1 MIDRKNISAPPTPE
15 ILEKFVAIVGEKNAI
30 SKPDDQAP
38 YLTEWRDRYQGKSP
52 LVLLP
57 KTTDE
62 VSRILRLAT
71 ETKTAIIPQG
81 GNTGLVGG
89 QIPNPLGHEIIV
101 NLSRM
106 NRIRS
111 IDPKE
116 FTITVDAG
124 ITLAEIQ
131 KAANNVNRLFPLSLA
146 SEGTCQIGGNLATNA
161 GGVGVLAYGST
172 RGLTLGLEAVMPDGS
187 IWNGLRKLKKDN
199 TGYDLKD
206 LLIGSEG
213 TLGIITG
220 AVLQLVPKPE
230 HKLTTMVALP
240 NLGAALEFFQTAREK
255 IGPALTAFELISRLG
270 ITFVTRHMTG
280 ARDPFAKPHPWYVL
294 IECSASGNPDTIK
307 ESVETLL
314 ERALEQNII
323 EDAVLAQSETQSQ
336 ALWDLREQMSAAQKP
351 EGGSIKHD
359 ISVPIKDIPQFIKQ
373 ANELVEKTVPGARPV
388 PFGHFGDGNIHYN
401 ISQPAAMEK
410 DEFLKK
416 WEEVSEA
423 VHALVMEFNGSIS
436 AEHGIGQMKRD
447 LMAKTKNPVELA
459 IMRAIKNA
467 LDPLGIMN
475 PGKLL

>member
-1 MIDRKNISAPPTPE
+1 MTDRKNISTPPRPE
-15 ILEKFVAIVGEKNAI
+15 TLDEFARLVGEKNAI
-30 SKPDDQAP
+30 SNPDDQAP
-38 YLTEWRDRYQGKSP
+38 YLTEWRDRYSGKTP
-52 LVLLP
+52 LVLKP
-57 KTTDE
+57 AITSE
-62 VSRILRLAT
+62 VSEILKLASA
-71 ETKTAIIPQG
+71 TKTAIVPQG

-89 QIPNPLGHEIIV
+89 QIPNPNGYEVIV

-106 NRIRS
+106 NRVRS

-124 ITLAEIQ
+124 VTLAEIQ
-131 KAANNVNRLFPLSLA
+131 KVADNVNRLFPLSLA

-172 RGLTLGLEAVMPDGS
+172 RQLTLGLEAVMPDGS

-230 HKLTTMVALP
+230 HKITAMVGLP
-240 NLGAALEFFQTAREK
+240 DMDAALEFFQIAREK
-255 IGPALTAFELISRLG
+255 LGPALTAFELISRLG
-270 ITFVTRHMTG
+270 LEFVTRHMEN
-280 ARDPFAKPHPWYVL
+280 ARDPFGQSHPCYVL
-294 IECSASGNPDTIK
+294 LECSGSCELEYIERPLAA
-307 ESVETLL
+307 LL
-314 ERALEQNII
+314 EKLLEKQVIN
-323 EDAVLAQSETQSQ
+323 DAVLAQSETQSQ

-359 ISVPIKDIPQFIKQ
+359 ISVPIKDIPEFIKL

-401 ISQPAAMEK
+401 ISQPEAMEK
-410 DEFLKK
+410 EQFLRK
-416 WEEVSEA
+416 WEDVSEA

-436 AEHGIGQMKRD
+436 AEHGIGVMKRD
-447 LMAKTKNPVELA
+447 LMARTKSAEELA

-475 PGKLL
+475 PGKLI